1 MISRRDTRK
10 EDRGRLATKRTKIEE
25 KFREGIGE
33 IEGELEVVKSV
44 SFGIQNAE
52 KERGKRRI

>member
-1 MISRRDTRK
+1 MNDFAEGHEK
-10 EDRGRLATKRTKIEE
+10 RGPWSSGDEKNEE

-52 KERGKRRI
+52 KERGKRRM

>member
-1 MISRRDTRK
+1 MVVWR
-10 EDRGRLATKRTKIEE
+10 KRTKIEE

-52 KERGKRRI
+52 KERGKRRM